1 MVIDISILYN
11 TKILDTTTSELFLP
25 SSLDNWG
32 RTPLFTW
39 ESDVKP
45 KLLGPPILGWMT
57 VVAFSA
63 FFGISSV
70 VTFSSASDW
79 VILVSLLSMLLFSLR
94 ADIVVS
100 RFSNSFIFSSSS
112 LRVFLARLLEW
123 LLDSFVAFWWVKVS
137 YSLSL

>member
-1 MVIDISILYN
+1 M
-11 TKILDTTTSELFLP
+11 
-25 SSLDNWG
+25 
-32 RTPLFTW
+32 
-39 ESDVKP
+39 
-45 KLLGPPILGWMT
+45 
-57 VVAFSA
+57 VAFSA

-112 LRVFLARLLEW
+112 LRVFLARLLE
-123 LLDSFVAFWWVKVS
+123 
-137 YSLSL
+137 